1 MGGVFCLY
9 LILTGMARFGI
20 EMIRINPRSFFGM
33 SNAQA
38 ASVASILLGVMLLFV
53 LPGNTLPQPAKK

>member
-1 MGGVFCLY
+1 MGFLP
-9 LILTGMARFGI
+9 LPDSDGMARFRI

-53 LPGNTLPQPAKK
+53 LPRKTLPQPAAK